1 MVFPG
6 HTSTVQVHTWH
17 VWRCHVSRVTCTDPT
32 LLQTL
37 EPDTV
42 LLDTNQTA
50 VITIGVRLH

>member
-6 HTSTVQVHTWH
+6 HTSTVQVHT
-17 VWRCHVSRVTCTDPT
+17 CHVSRVTCTDPT